1 MRRFTVMI
9 ICALFLFGCAN
20 NGASST
26 SGLDDGVLTIGLEC
40 DYSPYNWTTTSK
52 LKGKDAMEISGSQ
65 GYCEGY
71 DISIAKLVAR
81 ELDVEVEVKKM
92 TWDGLIPALNNGQI
106 DLIVAGM
113 SPTSE
118 RKESINFTD
127 SYYEDNPKEVI
138 VVRKDSKYVNATKLS
153 DFNQASITAQQG
165 TLQASLI
172 SQIDGVQSSAL
183 LPDYVSL
190 IQSVK
195 AKTIDG
201 YISEYAVASEHV
213 NANKDLVL
221 VEFNENDGFVLS
233 KEDTTI
239 AMGVNKKDEKLLKE
253 VNKALKSISN
263 DAREKIMNE
272 IIERADNND

>member
-1 MRRFTVMI
+1 MRRFMVAI
-9 ICALFLFGCAN
+9 ICTLFLFGCAD
-20 NGASST
+20 NGASSE
-26 SGLDDGVLTIGLEC
+26 SALDDGVLTIGLEC
-40 DYSPYNWTTTSK
+40 DYSPYNWTTTEK
-52 LKGKDAMEISGSQ
+52 LKGDDALPIEGSQ

-71 DISIAKLVAR
+71 DISIAQLVAK
-81 ELDVEVEVKKM
+81 ELDIKVEVKKM
-92 TWDGLIPALNNGQI
+92 AWDGLIPALNNNQI

-113 SPTSE
+113 SPTAE

-138 VVRKDSKYVNATKLS
+138 VVRKDSEYAKASKLNDFS
-153 DFNQASITAQQG
+153 DAKVSAQQG
-165 TLQASLI
+165 TLQEKLV
-172 SQIDGVQSSAL
+172 SQIDDVQATAM

-201 YISEYAVASEHV
+201 YIAEYAVASEHV
-213 NANKDLVL
+213 NANKDLTIVDFT
-221 VEFNENDGFVLS
+221 EGNGFVLS

-253 VNKALKSISN
+253 VNEALKSISN
-263 DAREKIMNE
+263 EKRQELMDN
-272 IIERADNND
+272 IIERADGND

>member
-1 MRRFTVMI
+1 MRRFMVII
-9 ICALFLFGCAN
+9 ICTLFLFGCAN
-20 NGASST
+20 NEAASD

-40 DYSPYNWTTTSK
+40 DYSPYNWTTTKK
-52 LKGKDAMEISGSQ
+52 LKSTEALPIKDSQ

-71 DISIAKLVAR
+71 DISITQLVAK
-81 ELDVEVEVKKM
+81 ELNVEVEVKKM
-92 TWDGLIPALNNGQI
+92 AWDGLIPALNNNQI

-113 SPTSE
+113 SPTTE

-138 VVRKDSKYVNATKLS
+138 VVRKDSDYTKASKLS
-153 DFNQASITAQQG
+153 DFSNAKISAQQG
-165 TLQASLI
+165 TLQEKLVT
-172 SQIDGVQSSAL
+172 QIANVQTTAM

-201 YISEYAVASEHV
+201 YIAEYAVASEHV
-213 NANKDLVL
+213 NANKDLMIID
-221 VEFNENDGFVLS
+221 FNEGAGFTLS

-263 DAREKIMNE
+263 EKRKELMDK
-272 IIERADNND
+272 IIERADKND